1 MTNPSPREVI
11 VEALLPTS
19 AETVEHAVIAKSCAD
34 AILEALRSRGY
45 ALVPR
50 ESTMEMEVAAKDA
63 SEWVVT
69 STTIAAMWR
78 AMIEATEGTAP
89 AQSPKDGT

>member
-1 MTNPSPREVI
+1 MTEIHGDPAREI
-11 VEALLPTS
+11 IESALAPNLS
-19 AETVEHAVIAKSCAD
+19 RWVSGDVANR
-34 AILEALRSRGY
+34 ILEALRSRGY

>member
-45 ALVPR
+45 ALGRDETIKRAR
-50 ESTMEMEVAAKDA
+50 ELMALHDD
-63 SEWVVT
+63 
-69 STTIAAMWR
+69 
-78 AMIEATEGTAP
+78 AP
-89 AQSPKDGT
+89 AAQPSRHPA